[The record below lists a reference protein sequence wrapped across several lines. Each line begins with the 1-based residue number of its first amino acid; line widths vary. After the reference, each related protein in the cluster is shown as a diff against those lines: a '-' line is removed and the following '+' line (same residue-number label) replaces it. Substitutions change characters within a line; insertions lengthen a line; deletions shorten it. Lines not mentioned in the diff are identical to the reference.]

1 MSSNAYL
8 RGYDAIINR
17 IEKIIDYYLSEQIK
31 KQNIL
36 NDQLESLLKGCNN
49 EKSKINESAH
59 EIFNIM
65 GHISG
70 MYEVKQI
77 LMCRSMDLLR
87 AGNDYGFDAGK
98 KEALSNIKDVILQLN
113 KLSADIEAEAEK
125 EEYKKK
131 ITIAGYLYD
140 AIKKEIEDIIE

>member
-17 IEKIIDYYLSEQIK
+17 IEKIIDYYLSEHIK
-31 KQNIL
+31 KQNML
-36 NDQLESLLKGCNN
+36 NDQLESLLEGCNN
-49 EKSKINESAH
+49 EKGKISQSAH

-65 GHISG
+65 DHISG

-77 LMCRSMDLLR
+77 LMCRYMVLLR

-113 KLSADIEAEAEK
+113 KLSEEIEDEAEK
-125 EEYKKK
+125 EEYIIK
-131 ITIAGYLYD
+131 ITSAEYLYD

>member
-17 IEKIIDYYLSEQIK
+17 IEKIIDYYLSEHIK
-31 KQNIL
+31 KQNML
-36 NDQLESLLKGCNN
+36 NDQLESLLEGCNN
-49 EKSKINESAH
+49 EKGKISQSAH

-65 GHISG
+65 DHISG

-77 LMCRSMDLLR
+77 LMCRYMVLLR

-98 KEALSNIKDVILQLN
+98 KEALSNIKDVISQLN
-113 KLSADIEAEAEK
+113 KNLGEIEDEAEK
-125 EEYKKK
+125 EEYIIK
-131 ITIAGYLYD
+131 ITSAEYLYD